1 MIMNHAQFMA
11 TLSPHDKRRY
21 NYEVKNPQKKPKF
34 DFEELKAAA
43 TSLNATIRKKV
54 FEEYFERFEEFPSY
68 LFDNENG
75 IDSRLQETIKDLQS
89 DPETSKTMR
98 KGIETLMQRLP
109 SA

>member
-1 MIMNHAQFMA
+1 MKLF
-11 TLSPHDKRRY
+11 LSPDNERGY
-21 NYEVKNPQKKPKF
+21 NCRVKNPQKKPKF
-34 DFEELKAAA
+34 DFEELKPAA
-43 TSLNATIRKKV
+43 TSLNAKLRKKV

-75 IDSRLQETIKDLQS
+75 IDSRLQETIKDLQA
-89 DPETSKTMR
+89 DPEISKTMR

>member
-1 MIMNHAQFMA
+1 M
-11 TLSPHDKRRY
+11 SKG
-21 NYEVKNPQKKPKF
+21 EKKTKF

-43 TSLNATIRKKV
+43 TSLNAQLRKKV

-75 IDSRLQETIKDLQS
+75 IDSRLQETIKDLES

-98 KGIETLMQRLP
+98 KGIETLMLRLP